1 MNIAYLI
8 VGFDGTSVIAGR
20 VGLKG
25 PERGGGSL
33 VLLIYFNCDLT
44 QVVLIMAALMPLWDN
59 SALIIQSRFAKVIST
74 LHVTVQYCFGP
85 ASDKCL
91 FDL

>member
-1 MNIAYLI
+1 M
-8 VGFDGTSVIAGR
+8 
-20 VGLKG
+20 
-25 PERGGGSL
+25 
-33 VLLIYFNCDLT
+33 LLIYFNCDLT

-74 LHVTVQYCFGP
+74 LHVTVQFCFGP

-91 FDL
+91 VDL